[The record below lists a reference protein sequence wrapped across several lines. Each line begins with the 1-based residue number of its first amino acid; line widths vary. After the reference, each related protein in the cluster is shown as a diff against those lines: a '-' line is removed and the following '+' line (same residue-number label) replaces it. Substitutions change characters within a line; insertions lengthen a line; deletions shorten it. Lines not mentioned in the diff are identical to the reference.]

1 VILRCVIDGA
11 PVGKGRGRAVRQGPG
26 VRIVTPKTTR
36 DWEARAAGELADAY
50 DGETITD
57 PVRVEVLAVKAR
69 PQRLRRR
76 KDPEGL
82 IWRPHKPDADNVAK
96 AVCDALEKSGVIAND
111 IQVVELV
118 ARSVFA
124 ERDGEPRVV
133 VTVDLV
139 PELPVLEETPA
150 DAEDEAGFH
159 DDADLPA
166 DAAALYA
173 AMADQSTRTAEG
185 KAAFRALL
193 AEYQRITGTGQ
204 PLVQWF
210 DETVGTDERGLMAVL
225 EGDDAPPADAPAQL
239 ALLGAAR

>member
-1 VILRCVIDGA
+1 VILRCVIEGA

-36 DWEARAAGELADAY
+36 AWEARAAGELADVY
-50 DGETITD
+50 DGETITG

-69 PQRLRRR
+69 PKRLQRRA
-76 KDPEGL
+76 DPEGL

-193 AEYQRITGTGQ
+193 AEYQRITRTGQ
-204 PLVQWF
+204 PLVEWF
-210 DETVGTDERGLMAVL
+210 DDGVGSGDAERLVAIL
-225 EGDDAPPADAPAQL
+225 EDDTPPTEQPAQL